1 MQHWRISA
9 QGLGFIARFEGYRGG
24 PYNEAT
30 GNATIGYGHLIH
42 YGPVTWRDHLR
53 YPVGLSVKAALKL
66 LRADAAKAEAGVNA
80 ALTVG
85 VVQAQFDALCS
96 FAFNCGVG
104 ALQGSTLLRDINGKA
119 GNTAIRAAFMM
130 WTHAGG
136 VESPGLVRRRRAEAD
151 LFLLSSYKTP

>member
-9 QGLGFIARFEGYRGG
+9 EGLGFIARFEGYRGG
-24 PYNEAT
+24 PYNDAG
-30 GNATIGYGHLIH
+30 GNATIGYGHLLH
-42 YGPVTWRDHLR
+42 YGPVTWRDHVR

-66 LRADAAKAEAGVNA
+66 LREDAAKAEAGVNA

-104 ALQGSTLLRDINGKA
+104 ALQRSTLLKTINGKA
-119 GNTAIRAAFMM
+119 GPAKIRTAFME
-130 WTHAGG
+130 WNHVGG
-136 VESPGLVRRRRAEAD
+136 EESPGLTRRRTAEAD
-151 LFLLSSYKTP
+151 LFLGYGYGS